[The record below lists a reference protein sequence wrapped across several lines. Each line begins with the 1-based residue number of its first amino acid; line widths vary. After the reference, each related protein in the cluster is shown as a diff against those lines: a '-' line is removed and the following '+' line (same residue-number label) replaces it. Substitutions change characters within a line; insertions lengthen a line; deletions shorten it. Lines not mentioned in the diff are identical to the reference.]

1 VFASSSVLAQTAAQI
16 DAVVLDEM
24 AKQNIVGMA
33 VGIVK
38 NGSIYYARG
47 YGDADLARNEPVTT
61 RSIFRWGSISK
72 TLTATATLK
81 LAEENPSFS
90 LNDKVTEHVSYWPE
104 HGNKGNIRIK
114 HLLSNRSGIIH
125 YKKKKNCPDNKAPG
139 YSRSKHPSYAYN
151 AEQAV
156 EVFRN
161 QKLCFE
167 PGTRYKYSTFGYS
180 LLGSAIE
187 GGSGTSYAAWVRDKI
202 KTPLGMSS
210 LQQATGTRKGFDQRC
225 HILKQIYAG
234 NSAWK
239 LPGGG
244 WESNIIDLARFANGL
259 LQGSLLN
266 DTSRLWTSVAGNP
279 AYGYGIKYAPDKSQV
294 WHEGKHDNSRA
305 LLYLYP
311 GSADQLGIVLMINGI
326 HSKTKRIAHRLA
338 DLFGRNHNDSEAP
351 VVKSCD
357 NTCSGTFSAVWRK
370 TNKDILLRRGYN
382 HDNFYAEWKFL
393 HQAGYY
399 SDDIEPYVQGSRIYW
414 DAVFRKGPG
423 ANAMVHDIDF
433 DGFSKKWK
441 ELSSK
446 GYRLVDLET
455 YRVNDRRRWAGL
467 FRPGR
472 GKYAMHRELTT
483 DEFAARRKDL
493 AKQGFKLIDIEP
505 YSSGGVLNWAGVW
518 RAGKDG
524 LLNYNLNT
532 NDFEALR
539 TERLNAGYKLIDIET
554 YKHHDKQLWAAI
566 WEESSI
572 GEKWNANYTFC
583 GTKYNSDTW
592 SSKGITDRHNE
603 WREQGYELIDWERY
617 QE

>member
-1 VFASSSVLAQTAAQI
+1 MSRFDPLS
-16 DAVVLDEM
+16 DEM

-38 NGSIYYARG
+38 NGYIYYAKG
-47 YGDADLARNEPVTT
+47 YGHTDLARTEPVTT
-61 RSIFRWGSISK
+61 RTIFRWGSISK
-72 TLTATATLK
+72 TLTAAATLK

-161 QKLCFE
+161 QKLCFD

-225 HILKQIYAG
+225 HILKQIYAD

-244 WESNIIDLARFANGL
+244 WESNIIDLAKFANGL

-266 DTSRLWTSVAGNP
+266 DSSRLWTSVAGNP

-294 WHEGKHDNSRA
+294 VHEGKHDNSRA

-311 GSADQLGIVLMINGI
+311 GSADRLGIVLMINGI
-326 HSKTKRIAHRLA
+326 HSKPMRIAHHLA

-351 VVKSCD
+351 VVKNCD
-357 NTCSGTFSAVWRK
+357 NTCSGTFSAVWC
-370 TNKDILLRRGYN
+370 Y
-382 HDNFYAEWKFL
+382 
-393 HQAGYY
+393 
-399 SDDIEPYVQGSRIYW
+399 
-414 DAVFRKGPG
+414 
-423 ANAMVHDIDF
+423 
-433 DGFSKKWK
+433 
-441 ELSSK
+441 
-446 GYRLVDLET
+446 
-455 YRVNDRRRWAGL
+455 
-467 FRPGR
+467 
-472 GKYAMHRELTT
+472 
-483 DEFAARRKDL
+483 
-493 AKQGFKLIDIEP
+493 
-505 YSSGGVLNWAGVW
+505 
-518 RAGKDG
+518 
-524 LLNYNLNT
+524 
-532 NDFEALR
+532 
-539 TERLNAGYKLIDIET
+539 
-554 YKHHDKQLWAAI
+554 
-566 WEESSI
+566 
-572 GEKWNANYTFC
+572 
-583 GTKYNSDTW
+583 
-592 SSKGITDRHNE
+592 
-603 WREQGYELIDWERY
+603 
-617 QE
+617 

>member
-1 VFASSSVLAQTAAQI
+1 MSRFDPLS
-16 DAVVLDEM
+16 DEM

-38 NGSIYYARG
+38 NGYIYYAKG
-47 YGDADLARNEPVTT
+47 YGHTDLARTEPVTT
-61 RSIFRWGSISK
+61 RTIFRWGSISK
-72 TLTATATLK
+72 TLTAAATLK

-90 LNDKVTEHVSYWPE
+90 LNDKVTEHVNYWPE

-161 QKLCFE
+161 QKLCFD

-187 GGSGTSYAAWVRDKI
+187 GGSGTSYADWVRDKI

-225 HILKQIYAG
+225 HILKQIYAD

-244 WESNIIDLARFANGL
+244 WESNIIDLAKFANGL

-266 DTSRLWTSVAGNP
+266 DSSRLWTSVAGNP

-294 WHEGKHDNSRA
+294 VHEGKHDNSRA

-311 GSADQLGIVLMINGI
+311 GSADRLGIVLMINGI

-370 TNKDILLRRGYN
+370 TNKDVLLRRGYN

-399 SDDIEPYVQGSRIYW
+399 TDDFEPYLLAGKVYW

-423 ANAMVHDIDF
+423 ANAIIYDINF

-441 ELSSK
+441 ALSSK
-446 GYRLVDLET
+446 GHRLIDLET
-455 YRVNDRRRWAGL
+455 YSINGKRRWAGL

-472 GKYAMHRELTT
+472 GKYAMHRGLTT
-483 DEFAARRKDL
+483 DEFSARRKEL

-505 YSSGGVLNWAGVW
+505 YSSGGNINWAGVW

-524 LLNYNLNT
+524 LLNYNLST

-539 TERLNAGYKLIDIET
+539 NERLNTGYKLIDIET
-554 YKHHDKQLWAAI
+554 YKHHGKQLWAAI
-566 WEESSI
+566 WEKNSI
-572 GEKWNANYTFC
+572 DEKWNANYTFC
-583 GTKYNSDTW
+583 GTKSNADTW
-592 SSKGITDRHNE
+592 NSKGITDRHNE
-603 WREQGYELIDWERY
+603 WREQGYELMDWERY
-617 QE
+617 